1 MIALDTNVVSEL
13 ARAAPD
19 TNVVRWVESH
29 GSELTTTAIT
39 VAEAFQGVALLP
51 RGKRRQRL
59 QDATERLFGT
69 LDGAALA
76 FDEGAARIY
85 AQMHAQRARSGKPLP
100 VEDGMIA
107 AICVRAGAALATRN
121 TDDYRDLGVTLIDP
135 WMS

>member
-19 TNVVRWVESH
+19 TNVVRWVELH
-29 GSELTTTAIT
+29 ASELTTTAIT
-39 VAEAFQGVALLP
+39 VAETFQGVALLP

-85 AQMHAQRARSGKPLP
+85 ARMHAQRARVGRPLP

-107 AICVRAGAALATRN
+107 ATCVRAGVALATRN
-121 TDDYRDLGVTLIDP
+121 GADYDGLGLTLIDP
-135 WMS
+135 WTG